1 MLAQFVATVLIHC
14 PAHYLVGAALGMKF
28 RSIRLGRTTLARV
41 LPERLASLARL
52 VPLPALSTVKT
63 SVEGATRVRA
73 AAMYASGTVA
83 SVAIAFVLAG
93 AASEVEP
100 LSYSALAW
108 AVAMGYLL
116 FDLVFSPKSGDL
128 MRARRIL
135 GPGRNQNQVPT

>member
-1 MLAQFVATVLIHC
+1 MATVLIHC
-14 PAHYLVGAALGMKF
+14 PTHYLVGAALGIRF

-52 VPLPALSTVKT
+52 LPLPSLSTVKA
-63 SVEGATRVRA
+63 SVEGTTKVRA
-73 AAMYASGTVA
+73 AATYASGTVA

-93 AASEVEP
+93 AASAVEP
-100 LSYSALAW
+100 PTYSALAW

-135 GPGRNQNQVPT
+135 GPGRNQS